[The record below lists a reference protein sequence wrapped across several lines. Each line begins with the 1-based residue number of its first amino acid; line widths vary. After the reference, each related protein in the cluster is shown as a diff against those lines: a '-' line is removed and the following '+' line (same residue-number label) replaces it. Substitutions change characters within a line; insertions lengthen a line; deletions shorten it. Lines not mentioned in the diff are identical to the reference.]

1 MMITSKK
8 SAQAV
13 KECAQGVRVA
23 TYSDKS
29 FCVFGDTYPLRKMLK
44 AAKLCYIHGLKC
56 GPGWIGSNKR
66 KEAVLQL
73 LGVQLENLTES
84 ELFAIGERRASN
96 RKPTN
101 NYNSTRRV

>member
-1 MMITSKK
+1 MMITTNSKK

-13 KECAQGVRVA
+13 NAGAQGVRVA

-44 AAKLCYIHGLKC
+44 AAKLCYIPGLKC

-66 KEAVLQL
+66 KEAVLKL
-73 LGVQLENLTES
+73 LGVQIESLTDAD
-84 ELFAIGERRASN
+84 LIAIGEQRRAESEKQKAN
-96 RKPTN
+96 
-101 NYNSTRRV
+101 

>member
-13 KECAQGVRVA
+13 NAGAQGVRVA

-29 FCVFGDTYPLRKMLK
+29 FCVFGDTYPIRKMLK
-44 AAKLCYIHGLKC
+44 AAKLCYIPGLKC

-66 KEAVLQL
+66 KDAVLQL
-73 LGVQLENLTES
+73 LGVQLENLTEA
-84 ELFAIGERRASN
+84 ELVAIGEQRRAESEKQKDN
-96 RKPTN
+96 
-101 NYNSTRRV
+101 